1 MSNTKVRYPAVEQFI
16 DNNKDALVRSVQEI
30 VRFPSVEA
38 PAAGPGA
45 PFGEAVR
52 GALENALNLGKS
64 FGFETTNLDGYA
76 GCIDYGCGEE
86 MLGVV
91 AHVDVVPEGE
101 GWIHPPYA
109 AEIADGRIYGRGTM
123 DDKGPA
129 VCAIYALAAIKAA
142 GIPMRRRVR
151 IILGTNEET
160 GWGCMDHYRKVAEIP
175 TLTFSP
181 DADYPVVNSEKG
193 IYHATMRCN
202 AKTNIRINGGTRANV
217 VCGKVKAFVP
227 VEITEVEKHVSGILA
242 KGFGVELE
250 ALANGTEITVIGL
263 DAHGSMP
270 ELGKNAMQAAFAM
283 LAELPLTG
291 EDKRVID
298 ILHNR
303 FGFDMHGESIG
314 LDVSDASGRLSMNPG
329 VIAWDDDGFEISID
343 FRYPISLDVNE
354 VRSKLK
360 AALADRRHREGRD
373 INERSLLKGYIV
385 GDYSRQI
392 LGYHAIE
399 RMSRPAA
406 SNAVADLDSRYLL
419 TYLDDDGTDAVAEL
433 AGKSHCA
440 GRV

>member
-242 KGFGVELE
+242 KGFGVCL
-250 ALANGTEITVIGL
+250 LYT
-263 DAHGSMP
+263 SP
-270 ELGKNAMQAAFAM
+270 S
-283 LAELPLTG
+283 P
-291 EDKRVID
+291 
-298 ILHNR
+298 
-303 FGFDMHGESIG
+303 
-314 LDVSDASGRLSMNPG
+314 
-329 VIAWDDDGFEISID
+329 
-343 FRYPISLDVNE
+343 
-354 VRSKLK
+354 
-360 AALADRRHREGRD
+360 RD
-373 INERSLLKGYIV
+373 S
-385 GDYSRQI
+385 
-392 LGYHAIE
+392 
-399 RMSRPAA
+399 
-406 SNAVADLDSRYLL
+406 
-419 TYLDDDGTDAVAEL
+419 
-433 AGKSHCA
+433 
-440 GRV
+440 

>member
-181 DADYPVVNSEKG
+181 DADAEYLGVFVLKAEPVVDLFVVPQLEL
-193 IYHATMRCN
+193 YHHVYFFGDFNCSHAEYLARVDYSHA
-202 AKTNIRINGGTRANV
+202 AKLY
-217 VCGKVKAFVP
+217 K
-227 VEITEVEKHVSGILA
+227 
-242 KGFGVELE
+242 
-250 ALANGTEITVIGL
+250 
-263 DAHGSMP
+263 
-270 ELGKNAMQAAFAM
+270 
-283 LAELPLTG
+283 
-291 EDKRVID
+291 
-298 ILHNR
+298 
-303 FGFDMHGESIG
+303 
-314 LDVSDASGRLSMNPG
+314 VSD
-329 VIAWDDDGFEISID
+329 V
-343 FRYPISLDVNE
+343 
-354 VRSKLK
+354 VRCG
-360 AALADRRHREGRD
+360 AD
-373 INERSLLKGYIV
+373 K
-385 GDYSRQI
+385 
-392 LGYHAIE
+392 
-399 RMSRPAA
+399 
-406 SNAVADLDSRYLL
+406 
-419 TYLDDDGTDAVAEL
+419 TF
-433 AGKSHCA
+433 
-440 GRV
+440 